1 MAIEST
7 PSATVNM
14 APPTP
19 AETRSLA
26 RSTSAT
32 ELAANPP
39 VSEKTPVDKL
49 PASKAQLQSAVN
61 AANDFIKP
69 INNGLEF
76 SLDEDSEKMV
86 VRVVD
91 TTTKEV
97 IRQIPSEEMLAIA
110 QALDK
115 IQGLLIKQKA

>member
-26 RSTSAT
+26 RSSSAT

-39 VSEKTPVDKL
+39 VDKL
-49 PASKAQLQSAVN
+49 PASKVQLQSAVN

-76 SLDEDSEKMV
+76 SLDDDSERMV

>member
-1 MAIEST
+1 MAIESI
-7 PSATVNM
+7 PSATVNT
-14 APPTP
+14 APAAPS
-19 AETRSLA
+19 ETRSLA

-32 ELAANPP
+32 ELTAAPS
-39 VSEKTPVDKL
+39 VSEKTPVAKP
-49 PASKAQLQSAVN
+49 PASEAQLQSAVN

-69 INNGLEF
+69 ITNAVEF
-76 SLDEDSEKMV
+76 SLDEESDRMV
-86 VRVVD
+86 VKVMD
-91 TTTKEV
+91 NATKEV